1 MSIHLDLAATLSE
14 TFAAHLAA
22 PVELKQDALI
32 VALANGLTVTVRY
45 AARDAYSL
53 RWRRGD
59 AECGIDT
66 APVHS
71 ALATFPNHFH
81 DAAGRT
87 LADPLT
93 DPDAA
98 PADNVTRLLRTLVEQ
113 PAFGF
118 EAGD

>member
-1 MSIHLDLAATLSE
+1 MSIHLALATALAD
-14 TFAAHLAA
+14 TFAGRLAG
-22 PVELKQDALI
+22 PVKLMQDALI
-32 VALANGLTVTVRY
+32 LELSGGLTVTVRY

-66 APVHS
+66 APLHHE
-71 ALATFPNHFH
+71 LATFPNHFH

-87 LADPLT
+87 LADPVT

-98 PADNVTRLLRTLVEQ
+98 PVDNVSRLLRMLLDR
-113 PAFGF
+113 PNFGF

>member
-22 PVELKQDALI
+22 PVELKQDALV

-66 APVHS
+66 APLHHT
-71 ALATFPNHFH
+71 LATFPNHFH

-93 DPDAA
+93 TPEAA
-98 PADNVTRLLRTLVEQ
+98 PAENVARLLHALLER